1 MTTLREEDDLFGASL
16 SADFYQSSRPWQR
29 AAPAPAAP
37 AAPVAPAARRLD
49 PYELLDE
56 VPDAPAHGD
65 PVGGGGPL
73 GNAFDFDGA
82 QGDPVGGG
90 NPFEGAPSPRPPTP
104 AAGRYPL
111 DDDLELDHEA
121 FSVPSKID
129 APASPGWEV
138 ESQPTFEVDSRASS
152 KGSSVHRNHGYPSRQ
167 EQEPQQELA
176 LVESRSDS
184 EVSEY
189 VPMHAASYERQESE
203 DIVEEE
209 SLPSVAGGDGASERG
224 ARMEGESEASV
235 GSFDRLYDDADA
247 MDLEGSAGAA
257 PGAPVP
263 KTPAAVSPRSE
274 AGAEQTPAEDPRWA
288 HVRSPGF
295 TPAGTPDGAS
305 ADVTLEASPEATPEE
320 DPKWTKV
327 KVDVPAAAPPRSHP
341 RGPSS
346 PYERHDALAD
356 GSSSDEPLDGN
367 PFALLASPGT
377 TVTPAYSYGSG
388 LAGEPP
394 TEASDDHPFA
404 PSPGGWAPGTPAAYS
419 FGSGIAGTPDSH
431 DSHGSHDD
439 SRESDDSA
447 IGALRSLQPDG
458 GRSVA
463 LSDGPFDEPVSPM
476 DSSTE
481 RSADAPPPSPPVRHP
496 PFVSGPSNAKVK
508 REDPPAEDPAYYP
521 PNKHA
526 PEPEGYRHRELFP
539 DIDLATGKPPASVQ
553 EEAARVLAAAD
564 AFIGAPVGAD
574 DEAMPAAGEA
584 TPAMSDGYTTV
595 DGVDEVDGYSD
606 VGPPRRSFELDDCYE
621 SMHGGDRIAPGGA
634 GGDLARPHTGD
645 RAAEGYCEG
654 EPGEAGGFQAGN
666 GRIARETLRPAAAA
680 ACNDDNEDMDVDS
693 TSDASTSLEGMDP
706 SIVSVLSDATNPK
719 PLPLRGAAAAAP
731 PERGAN
737 RRRPKAK
744 LARYDVKRGDS
755 LEGDVRIEFG
765 DGATTA
771 APLGGKRPVPEA
783 APYGGVRDGDSM
795 EDLGV
800 RFESNSQDTAMT
812 DGSDDATEEDDKGN
826 TVASPPAIERRPF
839 RFEAGTVSADGAADE
854 SSTTSSGSVPSETS
868 SCSSEEDGGDCTD
881 DESAAS
887 GDPTIFP
894 PKALSQMNRG
904 RHLARADSSSEADAS
919 EDLAEQACRHL
930 ARGRNDAALAALTAA
945 LDQARAR
952 VDLAKRKVD
961 AFHSRKN
968 RRAPDDE
975 REERLDADL
984 RGAAS
989 DMADALNNLGVVYE
1003 LIGDPQSAL
1012 SAFRDALDAYR
1023 SLARRYE
1030 NSGDADVDRTVGNLL
1045 QVGMALRSRAKR
1057 EELHAEA
1064 EGLAGEARRWRSS
1077 DEGRRA
1083 QVRTER
1089 LHVLGGVLD
1098 LEAES
1103 LGREH
1108 PEVGYTLL
1116 KRGALHLEMRHYDL
1130 AIKDTRDACDIFTKS
1145 LGKIHPD
1152 TGLALVRLADLYNHE
1167 VGPGYE
1173 GDSDNRATALS
1184 LYQEAVRPLRE
1195 SFGRVNSPL
1204 GSVYNSIGIICAAQG
1219 DFRRAKASFYE
1230 ALASYGVR
1238 RKDRAPAITGRSCP
1252 DVFYV
1257 WINVGGLHRDQGQ
1270 WPLAL
1275 RSWRKAQSSFLS
1287 LDEASR
1293 AYLQQVGPRS
1303 LMPHALA
1310 STSGGAWPFE
1320 DNDALLAALL
1330 QGIGTAHSMLHQYG
1344 KAVEALE
1351 EALRLHQ
1358 VVALRTGDARH
1369 VARLLENLGEVQMT
1383 RGDLT
1388 SAFERYLAS
1397 LDLLRRCHGDAS
1409 VEVAL
1414 VFGAIGRVHRKK
1426 GEYAA
1431 ARVILKQSM
1440 RTFEAMGVPPSNRR
1454 VNEIRSCLVDSE
1466 LALMQTATS
1475 TLAGQR
1481 RELSSA
1487 AYEDKALAVDELAD
1501 ACRNR
1506 GDLSEALWFYS
1517 EALDIRRRRVE
1528 QLSGGRQ
1535 AGEIVDVGRTVSN
1548 IAQLRCERREF
1559 GAAKILFDE
1568 AKQLYNDAGLAT
1580 EHPFY
1585 QDLVQEIDVM
1595 RKM

>member
-16 SADFYQSSRPWQR
+16 SADFYESSRPWQR
-29 AAPAPAAP
+29 AAPAPAP
-37 AAPVAPAARRLD
+37 AAAAAARRLD
-49 PYELLDE
+49 PFALLGE
-56 VPDAPAHGD
+56 GRDAPARGD
-65 PVGGGGPL
+65 PAGGGGARGHP
-73 GNAFDFDGA
+73 FDPDEAHGA

-104 AAGRYPL
+104 AARRYPM
-111 DDDLELDHEA
+111 DDDLELDREA
-121 FSVPSKID
+121 GETFSVPSKIH
-129 APASPGWEV
+129 APASPCWEV

-152 KGSSVHRNHGYPSRQ
+152 RCSSVDHTHGGRQQWPEPEPRQ
-167 EQEPQQELA
+167 ELS

-189 VPMHAASYERQESE
+189 VPMHAESYERQESE
-203 DIVEEE
+203 DIVEEDE
-209 SLPSVAGGDGASERG
+209 LMPSVVGGDGASSQG
-224 ARMEGESEASV
+224 ASKEGESTVSV

-247 MDLEGSAGAA
+247 MDLEGS
-257 PGAPVP
+257 PVP

-274 AGAEQTPAEDPRWA
+274 TSLEDTPAEDPRWA
-288 HVRSPGF
+288 RVRSPGF
-295 TPAGTPDGAS
+295 APAETPDGAG
-305 ADVTLEASPEATPEE
+305 AEATLEASPEASPEE
-320 DPKWTKV
+320 DPKWAGV
-327 KVDVPAAAPPRSHP
+327 KVDVQAAPRSNL

-346 PYERHDALAD
+346 PYERHDVLSD
-356 GSSSDEPLDGN
+356 GSSLEEAPLADDN

-388 LAGEPP
+388 IAGEHPM
-394 TEASDDHPFA
+394 EASDDELFA
-404 PSPGGWAPGTPAAYS
+404 PSPGRAPGTPAAYS
-419 FGSGIAGTPDSH
+419 FGSGIRSGSP
-431 DSHGSHDD
+431 DSHGSRDA
-439 SRESDDSA
+439 SGESDDSA
-447 IGALRSLQPDG
+447 IGALRSLQHDG
-458 GRSVA
+458 GRGIA

-476 DSSTE
+476 E
-481 RSADAPPPSPPVRHP
+481 RSSAECSLDSPRPSPLGSQFVAA
-496 PFVSGPSNAKVK
+496 PFRNAKVK
-508 REDPPAEDPAYYP
+508 REDPPAEDLGHYP

-526 PEPEGYRHRELFP
+526 PEPEGYRHLELFP
-539 DIDLATGKPPASVQ
+539 DIDLTTGKPPASVQ

-564 AFIGAPVGAD
+564 AFIGAPVAD
-574 DEAMPAAGEA
+574 DEAMPVEGDAP
-584 TPAMSDGYTTV
+584 PAKNDEHTA
-595 DGVDEVDGYSD
+595 DGVDEVDGHSD
-606 VGPPRRSFELDDCYE
+606 VGSPRRSFELDDCYE
-621 SMHGGDRIAPGGA
+621 SMFGGEPIPPGGE
-634 GGDLARPHTGD
+634 GMDLARPDTGD
-645 RAAEGYCEG
+645 RAAEACCEG
-654 EPGEAGGFQAGN
+654 EWGEAQDAGGFQAEN
-666 GRIARETLRPAAAA
+666 GRIVPENLRPAAAA
-680 ACNDDNEDMDVDS
+680 ATEDMDVES
-693 TSDASTSLEGMDP
+693 TSDASTSLEGANS
-706 SIVSVLSDATNPK
+706 SIVSALSDATG
-719 PLPLRGAAAAAP
+719 LRGAAAAEP
-731 PERGAN
+731 LERGAN
-737 RRRPKAK
+737 LRR
-744 LARYDVKRGDS
+744 ARATRAQYHVKRGDS
-755 LEGDVRIEFG
+755 MEGDVRIEFAA
-765 DGATTA
+765 GAA
-771 APLGGKRPVPEA
+771 KGVAPLGGQRSA
-783 APYGGVRDGDSM
+783 APYGGVKEGDSM

-800 RFESNSQDTAMT
+800 RFEGRSRDTAMAE
-812 DGSDDATEEDDKGN
+812 GSDDATEDDGKGRRKSQMSGD

-839 RFEAGTVSADGAADE
+839 RFAAGATDE
-854 SSTTSSGSVPSETS
+854 SSTTSSESVPSETS
-868 SCSSEEDGGDCTD
+868 SYSSSEDGDCTG
-881 DESAAS
+881 DESEAS
-887 GDPTIFP
+887 DDPTIFP
-894 PKALSQMNRG
+894 SKALSQMNRG
-904 RHLARADSSSEADAS
+904 RHLERAESNDGSDAP
-919 EDLAEQACRHL
+919 EDDLAEQACRHL

-945 LDQARAR
+945 LARAR
-952 VDLAKRKVD
+952 GRVGAAKRRVD
-961 AFHSRKN
+961 AFRSRKN
-968 RRAPDDE
+968 RHAQDE
-975 REERLDADL
+975 EMGDRLDADL
-984 RGAAS
+984 RDAAS
-989 DMADALNNLGVVYE
+989 AMADILNNLGVVYE
-1003 LIGDPQSAL
+1003 LQGDPHRGL
-1012 SAFRDALDAYR
+1012 GAFRDALDAYR
-1023 SLARRYE
+1023 SLAKRYE
-1030 NSGDADVDRTVGNLL
+1030 NSGDAAVDRTVGNLL
-1045 QVGMALRSRAKR
+1045 QLGMALRSRAKR
-1057 EELHAEA
+1057 EEMHAAA
-1064 EGLAGEARRWRSS
+1064 ERLAEEARRWDRAG

-1083 QVRTER
+1083 QAQVER
-1089 LHVLGGVLD
+1089 LHVLASVLD

-1108 PEVGYTLL
+1108 PEAGYTLL
-1116 KRGALHLEMRHYDL
+1116 KRGALHLEMRHYDP

-1145 LGKIHPD
+1145 LGRIHPD
-1152 TGLALVRLADLYNHE
+1152 TGLALVRLADLYHHE

-1173 GDSDNRATALS
+1173 GDSDNRATALT

-1195 SFGRVNSPL
+1195 SFGGVNPHL
-1204 GSVYNSIGIICAAQG
+1204 GSVHNSMGIIHAAQG
-1219 DFRRAKASFYE
+1219 DLRRAKASFYE

-1238 RKDRAPAITGRSCP
+1238 RKDGAPAGTGRSCP

-1257 WINVGGLHRDQGQ
+1257 WINVGGLHRDKGQ
-1270 WPLAL
+1270 WQPAL

-1293 AYLQQVGPRS
+1293 AYLQRVGPRS

-1310 STSGGAWPFE
+1310 STSGGAWAFE

-1397 LDLLRRCHGDAS
+1397 LDLLRRCHGESS

-1414 VFGAIGRVHRKK
+1414 VFGVIGRVHRKK
-1426 GEYAA
+1426 GEYAE

-1454 VNEIRSCLVDSE
+1454 VNEIRSCLVDAE
-1466 LALMQTATS
+1466 LALVQTATS

-1487 AYEDKALAVDELAD
+1487 AYQDRALAVDELAD

-1517 EALDIRRRRVE
+1517 EALDIRRGRVE

-1535 AGEIVDVGRTVSN
+1535 AGEMVDVGRTVSN

-1585 QDLVQEIDVM
+1585 QDLVQEIDAM